1 MKILYHH
8 RTASKDGQFVHI
20 EELTEALKA
29 LGHEI
34 IMVGPNAAAEQE
46 SFGADGGFVAR
57 LKRHMPGFL
66 YELLEF
72 GYNLVVYWKLDR
84 AIKQHK
90 PDCLYERYNLY
101 LPAGVWIKRRHK
113 LPMLLEV
120 NAPLFAERSRYDG
133 IALPSLAKWTEHYT
147 WCGADKVLPVTQVLA
162 DYIKQAGVSAEK
174 LVVIPNGINK
184 ERFAHVPSQEQA
196 KQRLGLSGRLVLGFT
211 GFIRDWHG
219 LDNVVDFLADAPDDV
234 PRHLLIVGDG
244 PARASI
250 QRRADELGVADKLTI
265 TGIIGREQVA
275 DYIAAFDIAL
285 QPSVVDYASPLKLFE
300 YLALGR
306 AIVAPDKPNI
316 REILSHET
324 NALLFAVDDKNAF
337 ALAVKRLCDD
347 APLRARLGAAAKA
360 AIDEQHLTW
369 DSNAQRVA
377 SLFASMIASQ
387 RGRPNA

>member
-147 WCGADKVLPVTQVLA
+147 WRGADKVLPVTQVLA
-162 DYIKQAGVSAEK
+162 DYVKQAGVSAEK

-219 LDNVVDFLADAPDDV
+219 LDNVVDFLADAPDGV

>member
-1 MKILYHH
+1 
-8 RTASKDGQFVHI
+8 
-20 EELTEALKA
+20 
-29 LGHEI
+29 
-34 IMVGPNAAAEQE
+34 MVGPKAAAEQE
-46 SFGADGGFVAR
+46 SFGADGGLVAR

-72 GYNLVVYWKLDR
+72 GYNLVVYWKLDK

-133 IALPSLAKWTEHYT
+133 IALPRLAKWTEYYA
-147 WCGADKVLPVTQVLA
+147 WRGADKVLPVTQVLA
-162 DYIKQAGVSAEK
+162 DYVKQAGVPAEK

-196 KQRLGLSGRLVLGFT
+196 KQQLGLSGRLVLGFT

-219 LDNVVDFLADAPDDV
+219 LDNVVDFLTEAPDGI

-250 QRRADELGVADKLTI
+250 QRRADQLGVADKLTI

-316 REILSHET
+316 REILTHEK
-324 NALLFAVDDKNAF
+324 NALLFAAEDKSAF
-337 ALAVKRLCDD
+337 AMTVQRLCND
-347 APLRARLGAAAKA
+347 APLRARLGAGAKS

-369 DSNAQRVA
+369 ESNAQRVA
-377 SLFASMIASQ
+377 ALFTSMITKQ
-387 RGRPNA
+387 RSYHNA